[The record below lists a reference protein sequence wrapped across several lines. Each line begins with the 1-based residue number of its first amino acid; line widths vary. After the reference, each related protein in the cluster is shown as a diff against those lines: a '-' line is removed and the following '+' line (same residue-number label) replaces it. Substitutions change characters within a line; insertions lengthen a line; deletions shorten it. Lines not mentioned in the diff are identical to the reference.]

1 VTRVISLAFGT
12 GRADTPGMRELRSS
26 RPTLVLAAA
35 ALFLGVLASAV
46 AVTATV
52 KDSTAWSALP
62 VGWVAVWV
70 TALVAI
76 TAYLAWSE
84 AANVDAARP

>member
-1 VTRVISLAFGT
+1 MTRVISLAFGT
-12 GRADTPGMRELRSS
+12 ARADTQGMRELRSS
-26 RPTLVLAAA
+26 RPTLVLAGA
-35 ALFLGVLASAV
+35 ALFLGVLATAV
-46 AVTATV
+46 ALTATV
-52 KDSTAWSALP
+52 TDSTAWSALP

-84 AANVDAARP
+84 AANVDAVRP